1 MTTQVEVNVTQWP
14 LDLTINKLGVGGV
27 TGLTPTVAVRNAATI
42 NSYLDWSDY
51 VFKTSGWVQQFL
63 TLTEVGHGY
72 YRALLNVALTDMPV
86 GTVFSVEYT
95 NTGVG
100 IAGNTAETL
109 EIVQVQ
115 EEVNFLRKIAS
126 NRLEEVSGNPGTLTL
141 YDDDGVTPL
150 ANWQLR
156 DERGGAVPYQ
166 PGAPAKR
173 SAST

>member
-27 TGLTPTVAVRNAATI
+27 TGLTPTVALRNAATV

-51 VFKTSGWVQQFL
+51 VFKTSGWIQQYL

-72 YRALLNVALTDMPV
+72 YRALLNVALLNMPV
-86 GTVFSVEYT
+86 GTVLSAEYA
-95 NTGVG
+95 NTGSGV
-100 IAGNTAETL
+100 AGNTAETL

-126 NRLEEVSGNPGTLTL
+126 NRLEEVSGSPGMLTL

-150 ANWQLR
+150 TNWQLQ
-156 DERGGAVPYQ
+156 DERGGPVVYQ

-173 SAST
+173 SASS